1 MVNIIKSQVQI
12 QSLKV
17 SQADNQSEAQQGDTI
32 NILGIAGSMRQQS
45 YSTSYFKNGFG
56 RGKKI

>member
-17 SQADNQSEAQQGDTI
+17 SQADNQSETQQGGTI

-45 YSTSYFKNGFG
+45 YRYSCFKNGFG